1 MFDGVVVV
9 KFEDAVV
16 GSCMKKTTTMFAA
29 QVVFYNTLFDG
40 VVIVEFEDAVV
51 GSYTKKTTVRETEG
65 VGSDYDVKQRKGS
78 NRVNVLRK
86 KGWPTVIAGAIE
98 KIDGKGSD
106 LKKRAVTK
114 ICRLSAGSSRNV
126 CGAGDPGCQGCR
138 SVGGVRDRGGGR
150 GGSRGGRFHWRMCRR
165 QLLSLSVGFQEI
177 YSNEKEKVATLA
189 VRSCLATA
197 AS

>member
-16 GSCMKKTTTMFAA
+16 GSCMKKTTTMSAA
-29 QVVFYNTLFDG
+29 QVVFYNALFDG

-51 GSYTKKTTVRETEG
+51 GSYTKKTTGWDAVGCRETEG

-98 KIDGKGSD
+98 KIDGKG
-106 LKKRAVTK
+106 
-114 ICRLSAGSSRNV
+114 
-126 CGAGDPGCQGCR
+126 
-138 SVGGVRDRGGGR
+138 
-150 GGSRGGRFHWRMCRR
+150 
-165 QLLSLSVGFQEI
+165 
-177 YSNEKEKVATLA
+177 
-189 VRSCLATA
+189 
-197 AS
+197 